1 MQVVRVVTALAVVC
15 RDYRWEDYPAREYMV
30 KHPQDNSL
38 MTYRGHHVL
47 ATLIRAYFS
56 PLHSTAQRY
65 IYAGSH
71 DGSVYIFG
79 EALLPVTVL
88 FIAYARTCYPCAAA
102 CPSSLVRLMR

>member
-1 MQVVRVVTALAVVC
+1 
-15 RDYRWEDYPAREYMV
+15 
-30 KHPQDNSL
+30 

-71 DGSVYIFG
+71 DGTVYIYG
-79 EALLPVTVL
+79 GL
-88 FIAYARTCYPCAAA
+88 F
-102 CPSSLVRLMR
+102 